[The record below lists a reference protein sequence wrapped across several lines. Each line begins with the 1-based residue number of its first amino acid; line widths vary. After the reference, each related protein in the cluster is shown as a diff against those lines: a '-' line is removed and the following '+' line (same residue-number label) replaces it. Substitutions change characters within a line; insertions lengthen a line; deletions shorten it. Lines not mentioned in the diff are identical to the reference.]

1 MAEVLL
7 LRGQRGYHEGAGA
20 ICCLHDRPRCSSVLC
35 SVHPPPAHSEGVM
48 GGLVKEEMEK
58 DFGAG
63 CSRDEGLQLLVEE

>member
-1 MAEVLL
+1 MQGLFVAFMIDTDAP
-7 LRGQRGYHEGAGA
+7 Q
-20 ICCLHDRPRCSSVLC
+20 CSAVFIL
-35 SVHPPPAHSEGVM
+35 PQFTAHGEGVM